1 MTTEE
6 AIKLIQRHC
15 RENHKEVESRLTKGS
30 TTFSNHEARI
40 ISLETKHDRL
50 MQQLDTAN
58 NRLNYVFGG
67 VVVACVLLAI
77 NALLMAN
84 GG

>member
-6 AIKLIQRHC
+6 AIKLIQRYC
-15 RENHKEVESRLTKGS
+15 RENHKEIDARLTKGS
-30 TTFSNHEARI
+30 TVFSNHEARI

-50 MQQLDTAN
+50 M
-58 NRLNYVFGG
+58 
-67 VVVACVLLAI
+67 VV

>member
-6 AIKLIQRHC
+6 VIKLMQRYC
-15 RENHKEVESRLTKGS
+15 RENHKEIDARMTQGS
-30 TTFSNHEARI
+30 TKFSNHEARI

-50 MQQLDTAN
+50 IQQLDTAN
-58 NRLNYVFGG
+58 SRLNYVFGG
-67 VVVACVLLAI
+67 VLVACILLVV